1 MKGGPTFLKKK
12 KIRKDKN
19 NQSKEKENEGKRDM
33 NLNIRIKYNNRAIK
47 GEGGFWLNKNHS
59 ILQTLVLA
67 SMLAC
72 ASINIFAIS
81 T

>member
-1 MKGGPTFLKKK
+1 MKGGPTFLNKK

-47 GEGGFWLNKNHS
+47 GEGGGGERGVERGVKWKEEK
-59 ILQTLVLA
+59 
-67 SMLAC
+67 
-72 ASINIFAIS
+72 
-81 T
+81 